1 MKFLQKRAV
10 AVAVMVLAILCAV
23 VIGQIKKP
31 DEDLPPPST
40 SIVGSYTYVYD
51 YSGVMSDKT
60 MEYIDAMNASL
71 FAQTGGQILVQIVDS
86 TGGTDIEQYAI
97 DLGNQYQVGD
107 ANRDNGLILVL
118 ALKNISSGGL
128 MGDYWVEPGD
138 GIYSYVDELDSLCR
152 AYLEADFAAG
162 RYDAGVRKTFDAYID
177 WYEDQYGVTVKENY
191 IPAVRNHFSAGN
203 GYYTRT
209 EGHVEATAGDLIV
222 GMVFLMVV
230 LLIIWV
236 IVDSIRWN
244 RYRSRYLKP
253 GMGRPTVTYYPVFW
267 GRPRRRVVVP
277 PRPRTPPRNPSPRSG
292 GFGGGSF
299 GSGAPRSGG
308 RSSFGG
314 GGSFGAS
321 GTRRSSGGRSSFG
334 GSSFGGSS
342 RSSGR
347 SSFGGGGSF
356 GGSRGGRSG
365 GGRSGG
371 RSGGRGR

>member
-1 MKFLQKRAV
+1 MKFLQKRTV

-23 VIGQIKKP
+23 VIGQVKKP
-31 DEDLPPPST
+31 DDTQKPST

-51 YSGVMSDKT
+51 YSDVLTEKT
-60 MEYIDAMNASL
+60 MKHIDAMNASL
-71 FAQTGGQILVQIVDS
+71 FAQTGGQIMVQVVDS
-86 TGGTDIEQYAI
+86 TGSVDIEQYAI
-97 DLGNQYQVGD
+97 DLGNKYQVGD
-107 ANRDNGLILVL
+107 ADRDNGLILVL

-128 MGDYWVEPGD
+128 VGDYWVEPGN
-138 GIYSYVDELDSLCR
+138 GIYGYVDELDNMCR
-152 AYLEADFAAG
+152 VYLEEDFAAG
-162 RYDAGVRKTFDAYID
+162 KYDAGVLKTFDAYIG
-177 WYEDQYGVTVKENY
+177 WYEARYGVTVKENY
-191 IPAVRNHFSAGN
+191 IPAVRDNFSTGN
-203 GYYTRT
+203 GYYTQT
-209 EGHVEATAGDLIV
+209 EGHVEATAGSLI
-222 GMVFLMVV
+222 GKLILLMVV
-230 LLIIWV
+230 LLIIWI

-253 GMGRPTVTYYPVFW
+253 GMGRPTTTYYPVFW

-277 PRPRTPPRNPSPRSG
+277 PRPRTPPRPPQS
-292 GFGGGSF
+292 
-299 GSGAPRSGG
+299 GSGYSGSNRSSG

-314 GGSFGAS
+314 GGSFGSSSA
-321 GTRRSSGGRSSFG
+321 RRSSGGRSSFG

>member
-10 AVAVMVLAILCAV
+10 AVVVMVLAILCAV
-23 VIGQIKKP
+23 VIGQVKRP
-31 DEDLPPPST
+31 DESQTPST

-60 MEYIDAMNASL
+60 MAYIDAMNASL

-86 TGGTDIEQYAI
+86 TGGVDIERYAI
-97 DLGNQYQVGD
+97 DLGNKYQVGD

-118 ALKNISSGGL
+118 ALKNLASNGL
-128 MGDYWVEPGD
+128 VGDYWVEPGD
-138 GIYSYVDELDSLCR
+138 GIYSHVDILDNMCR
-152 AYLEADFAAG
+152 IYLEEDFAAG

-177 WYEDQYGVTVKENY
+177 WYEDRYDVTVKENY
-191 IPAVRNHFSAGN
+191 IPAVRDNFSAGN
-203 GYYTRT
+203 DYYTRT
-209 EGHVEATAGDLIV
+209 EGYVEETAGDLLWKLIL
-222 GMVFLMVV
+222 LMLV
-230 LLIIWV
+230 LLVIWV

-244 RYRSRYLKP
+244 RYRNRYLRP

-277 PRPRTPPRNPSPRSG
+277 PRPRTPPP
-292 GFGGGSF
+292 GSF
-299 GSGAPRSGG
+299 GGGAPRSGG

-314 GGSFGAS
+314 GGSFGGS
-321 GTRRSSGGRSSFG
+321 SSTRRSSGGRSSFG

-342 RSSGR
+342 FGGSSRSGGGR

-356 GGSRGGRSG
+356 GGSRGGRS
-365 GGRSGG
+365 
-371 RSGGRGR
+371 SGGRGGGGRGR